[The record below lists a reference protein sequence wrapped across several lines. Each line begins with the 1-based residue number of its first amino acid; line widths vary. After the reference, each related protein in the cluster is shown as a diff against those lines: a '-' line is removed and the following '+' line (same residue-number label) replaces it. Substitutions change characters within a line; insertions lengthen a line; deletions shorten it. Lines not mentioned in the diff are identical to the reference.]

1 MQHTFESTYSILQFH
16 IQGPKDISSNA
27 LKHIRILAHA
37 ISTTFDS
44 YLTLTRNFF
53 SFFCNDSLELSRDEK
68 YLALAMRN
76 GNNVI
81 FMKYMLQENCN
92 VSRSFSWNTKKLIA
106 NPIQNRRAKGKIRF
120 LMRDFVNMD
129 VKDSEMKIKFKI
141 YFLIHLHLIQH
152 HHELVCKSD

>member
-1 MQHTFESTYSILQFH
+1 MQHTFESTNSILQFH
-16 IQGPKDISSNA
+16 IQGPKDISGNA

-44 YLTLTRNFF
+44 YLTLTSKFF
-53 SFFCNDSLELSRDEK
+53 FFFCNDSLELSRDEK

-92 VSRSFSWNTKKLIA
+92 VSRSFS
-106 NPIQNRRAKGKIRF
+106 
-120 LMRDFVNMD
+120 
-129 VKDSEMKIKFKI
+129 
-141 YFLIHLHLIQH
+141 
-152 HHELVCKSD
+152 